1 MAATFAVTVNRV
13 RSMGDVKEIT
23 YTIAVSGTAT
33 DNGDALTFAQLGL
46 THCEYADCGPAVDSP
61 ITSAFL
67 PFYDIANQK
76 IVFLAMGGVASA
88 ATPLSE
94 ITAATSVASRTFKMV
109 VHGKGSAAGPS
120 M

>member
-1 MAATFAVTVNRV
+1 MAATFVPTVQRV

-23 YTIAVSGTAT
+23 YNVAVSGTAT

-61 ITSAFL
+61 VTGAFL
-67 PFYDIANQK
+67 PYYDIPNQK
-76 IVFLAMGGVASA
+76 IVFLAMGAAATA

-94 ITAATSVASRTFKMV
+94 VTATTSVASRSFKMV
-109 VHGKGSAAGPS
+109 VHGKGPAAGPA